1 MFETDRE
8 QAREIFLEKVKTIS
22 FLNTFEQEDL
32 QGILQYSALRQYEAG
47 EFIIDE
53 NYYDNSIYFLISG
66 SVRITKQGKEIRVLR
81 RRGEIFGE
89 MSIIDGSSR
98 SASAYAIVETMCL
111 VTNMSH
117 VKSFS
122 EKDSLVFYSVL
133 YKTFSE
139 TLAERLR
146 TTTEELVNARA
157 EIESLKR
164 ALGQ

>member
-1 MFETDRE
+1 MFETERA
-8 QAREIFLEKVKTIS
+8 QAREIFLEKVKTIP
-22 FLNTFEQEDL
+22 FLNTFEEEDL
-32 QGILQYSALRQYEAG
+32 QGILQYSALRHYEAG

-66 SVRITKQGKEIRVLR
+66 SVRITRKGKEIRVLR

-89 MSIIDGSSR
+89 MSIVDGSFLS
-98 SASAYAIVETMCL
+98 SSAYAIVETTCL
-111 VTNMSH
+111 VTNMTH

-133 YKTFSE
+133 YKTFAE

-146 TTTEELVNARA
+146 TAMQELANARA
-157 EIESLKR
+157 EIEELKQE
-164 ALGQ
+164 LG

>member
-1 MFETDRE
+1 MFETERA
-8 QAREIFLEKVKTIS
+8 QAREIFLEKVKTIP
-22 FLNTFEQEDL
+22 FLNTFEEEDL

-66 SVRITKQGKEIRVLR
+66 SVRITRKGKEIRVLR

-89 MSIIDGSSR
+89 MSIIDGSFLS
-98 SASAYAIVETMCL
+98 SSAYAIVETTCL
-111 VTNMSH
+111 VTNMTH

-133 YKTFSE
+133 YKTFAE

-146 TTTEELVNARA
+146 TAMQELANARA
-157 EIESLKR
+157 EIEELKR
-164 ALGQ
+164 ELG

>member
-8 QAREIFLEKVKTIS
+8 QAREIFLEKVKTIP

-146 TTTEELVNARA
+146 ATTEELVNARA

-164 ALGQ
+164 ELGQ

>member
-8 QAREIFLEKVKTIS
+8 QAREIFLEKVKTIP

>member
-1 MFETDRE
+1 MFETERA
-8 QAREIFLEKVKTIS
+8 QAREIFLEKVKTIP
-22 FLNTFEQEDL
+22 FLNTFEEEDL

-66 SVRITKQGKEIRVLR
+66 SVRITRKGKEIRVLR

-89 MSIIDGSSR
+89 MSIIDGSFLS
-98 SASAYAIVETMCL
+98 SSAYAIVETTCL
-111 VTNMSH
+111 VTNMTH

-133 YKTFSE
+133 YKTFAE

-146 TTTEELVNARA
+146 TAMQELANARA
-157 EIESLKR
+157 EIEELKQE
-164 ALGQ
+164 LG